1 MEHQAVYPHSGEYAV
16 ENGEIELYRA
26 SRKANYA
33 CKEAIE
39 QAIRENFDGMHLNSG
54 FEQKL
59 FEDFGID
66 RVQLIL
72 ASTLQ
77 VLEYDGRFSRDNKE
91 WAKSIPI
98 PEDKDGSGFDR
109 NQYLAVNSHPAVL
122 DGFVNQVR
130 KAIAAARE
138 QPEQKPS
145 IKEQLS
151 APSVPGDKPSTEHS
165 KNREVR

>member
-1 MEHQAVYPHSGEYAV
+1 MEHQTVYPYSGEYAV

-59 FEDFGID
+59 FEDFGVD

-91 WAKSIPI
+91 WAKSVPI
-98 PEDKDGSGFDR
+98 PEDKDSSGFDR
-109 NQYLAVNSHPAVL
+109 NRYLAVNSHPAVL

-151 APSVPGDKPSTEHS
+151 APPVPGDKLPTEHN

>member
-39 QAIRENFDGMHLNSG
+39 QAIQENFDGMHLNSG

-59 FEDFGID
+59 FEEFGID
-66 RVQLIL
+66 RVQCVL
-72 ASTLQ
+72 ACTLQ
-77 VLEYDGRFSRDNKE
+77 TLDNDGRFSRNNKE
-91 WAKSIPI
+91 WAKSIPT
-98 PEDKDGSGFDR
+98 PEDIDSSGFDR
-109 NQYLAVNSHPAVL
+109 NRYLAVNSHPAVL

-130 KAIAAARE
+130 KSIAAARE
-138 QPEQKPS
+138 QPEQKLS

-151 APSVPGDKPSTEHS
+151 APPVPGDKPPTEHT

>member
-59 FEDFGID
+59 FEDFGVD

-91 WAKSIPI
+91 WAKSVPV
-98 PEDKDGSGFDR
+98 PEDKDSSSFDR
-109 NQYLAVNSHPAVL
+109 NRYLAVNSHPAVL

-151 APSVPGDKPSTEHS
+151 APPVSGDKPPTEHS

>member
-59 FEDFGID
+59 FEDFGVD

-77 VLEYDGRFSRDNKE
+77 VLEYDGRFSCDNKE

-98 PEDKDGSGFDR
+98 PEDKDSSGFNR
-109 NQYLAVNSHPAVL
+109 NRYLAVNSHPAVL
-122 DGFVNQVR
+122 DGFVDQVR
-130 KAIAAARE
+130 EAIAATRE
-138 QPEQKPS
+138 QPEQKLS

-151 APSVPGDKPSTEHS
+151 MPPVPSDKPPTEHR